1 MEDITMLPEE
11 IVAAIIECKNK
22 TWEED
27 QLQTEFQN
35 LLLREDVLELLDRY
49 CTVIYYPLL
58 DEKENNG
65 FHITGILD
73 IKGNEKHF
81 VFINTAQTMEKQVFT
96 AAHEL
101 GHIWEVDE
109 YVKEC
114 CDVVL
119 DNRLRELIMNR
130 FAAELLIPKEQF
142 YASFRSEYEKFKND
156 ESSITVANMLKVI
169 VALMNQFFVPRK
181 SIILRCV
188 ELKIISEKT
197 AELLLGMGAISGD
210 VIETRINEIIRDN
223 GYIKFQKPSEKKWIE
238 GLAELLDYAE
248 ETKAV
253 TQSKIDHMRETFEL
267 SPQSA
272 ADEQMDEV
280 MKIEGRGYE

>member
-1 MEDITMLPEE
+1 
-11 IVAAIIECKNK
+11 
-22 TWEED
+22 
-27 QLQTEFQN
+27 
-35 LLLREDVLELLDRY
+35 
-49 CTVIYYPLL
+49 
-58 DEKENNG
+58 
-65 FHITGILD
+65 
-73 IKGNEKHF
+73 
-81 VFINTAQTMEKQVFT
+81 
-96 AAHEL
+96 
-101 GHIWEVDE
+101 
-109 YVKEC
+109 
-114 CDVVL
+114 
-119 DNRLRELIMNR
+119 
-130 FAAELLIPKEQF
+130 
-142 YASFRSEYEKFKND
+142 
-156 ESSITVANMLKVI
+156 MLKVI

-253 TQSKIDHMRETFEL
+253 TQSKIDNMRETFEL

-272 ADEQMDEV
+272 VDEQMDEV